1 MSWRLCSIR
10 GGGGIEQPAI
20 IGRRHLQAGAD
31 LAYVFEQ
38 ARGPAGFECA
48 GDLLQDDLPAIGFHT
63 EVLHAK
69 LDVADEQAA
78 LGVGGIDDDGD
89 AAEDRVHAQL
99 TQEIP
104 APLVAQLAV
113 EDDEVD
119 EDVLPQECAGLHQVG
134 RRERLVAGVAQD
146 FGEDLLRD
154 AIVFDNQD
162 NGHGGSGRRLGTEQW
177 GLPFIPRAPDAGK
190 LAVAGPARR
199 AVAWLHAALVSPELD
214 VQAVGVAVAAGL
226 AELGQPG
233 GALAHRVERAGLRH
247 QQDLVARDLAAEFFQ
262 HALQF
267 VHVGRR

>member
-48 GDLLQDDLPAIGFHT
+48 GDLLQDDLPAIGFHP

-99 TQEIP
+99 AQEIP

-134 RRERLVAGVAQD
+134 RRERLVACVAQD

-162 NGHGGSGRRLGTEQW
+162 NGHGVSGRRFGERSSGGCRLSRGCPMQASLQW
-177 GLPFIPRAPDAGK
+177 RGR
-190 LAVAGPARR
+190 LAVPWPGYTPRLFPQSSMCRR
-199 AVAWLHAALVSPELD
+199 WA
-214 VQAVGVAVAAGL
+214 
-226 AELGQPG
+226 
-233 GALAHRVERAGLRH
+233 
-247 QQDLVARDLAAEFFQ
+247 
-262 HALQF
+262 
-267 VHVGRR
+267 